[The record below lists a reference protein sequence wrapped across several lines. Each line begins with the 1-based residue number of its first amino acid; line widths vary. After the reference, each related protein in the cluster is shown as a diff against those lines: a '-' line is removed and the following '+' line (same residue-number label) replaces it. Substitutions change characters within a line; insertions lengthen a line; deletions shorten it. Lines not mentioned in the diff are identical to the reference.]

1 MEETEKK
8 SELKETVVT
17 TDNRSW
23 IKRHKKLLILIGIL
37 AIIGLAIGIA
47 AIIDGV
53 HGIEVLG
60 NFITDQILG
69 MQWLNTLLG
78 MAFTGMFGAEFM
90 ATRWGGA
97 IQFFIYDTI
106 KIIVLLCLLI
116 FLISYIQ
123 SYFPPERTKKI
134 LGKFHGIGA
143 NAVGAL
149 LGTVTP
155 FCSCSS
161 IPNFYG
167 FYKGGHIKRCDFQFS
182 YFKPTRR
189 FGRIYTVGKCIRFPD
204 CNIVCS
210 CWTIAC
216 HCRRNYHRKNRRR

>member
-123 SYFPPERTKKI
+123 SYFPPERTKKY
-134 LGKFHGIGA
+134 LE
-143 NAVGAL
+143 
-149 LGTVTP
+149 
-155 FCSCSS
+155 
-161 IPNFYG
+161 NF
-167 FYKGGHIKRCDFQFS
+167 
-182 YFKPTRR
+182 T
-189 FGRIYTVGKCIRFPD
+189 
-204 CNIVCS
+204 
-210 CWTIAC
+210 A
-216 HCRRNYHRKNRRR
+216 

>member
-1 MEETEKK
+1 MEKNEEFLEKVK
-8 SELKETVVT
+8 DKEK
-17 TDNRSW
+17 NFGHSYF
-23 IKRHKKLLILIGIL
+23 KRHKKLFIFLI
-37 AIIGLAIGIA
+37 IIIVTGFAVGIA
-47 AIIDGV
+47 AIIDGLN
-53 HGIEVLG
+53 GIKILG

-69 MQWLNTLLG
+69 MQWLNALLG
-78 MAFTGMFGAEFM
+78 MALIGIFGSDFM

-116 FLISYIQ
+116 FVISYIQ

-161 IPNFYG
+161 IPIFMG
-167 FYKGGHIKRCDFQFS
+167 F
-182 YFKPTRR
+182 TRAGAYQAASR
-189 FGRIYTVGKCIRFPD
+189 SVF
-204 CNIVCS
+204 
-210 CWTIAC
+210 
-216 HCRRNYHRKNRRR
+216 

>member
-1 MEETEKK
+1 MEENEKILSK
-8 SELKETVVT
+8 HNEIENASKQ
-17 TDNRSW
+17 SW
-23 IKRHKKLLILIGIL
+23 FKRHKKLLIFFGVLIG
-37 AIIGLAIGIA
+37 IGLAIGIA

-123 SYFPPERTKKI
+123 LSLI
-134 LGKFHGIGA
+134 
-143 NAVGAL
+143 
-149 LGTVTP
+149 
-155 FCSCSS
+155 
-161 IPNFYG
+161 
-167 FYKGGHIKRCDFQFS
+167 HI
-182 YFKPTRR
+182 
-189 FGRIYTVGKCIRFPD
+189 
-204 CNIVCS
+204 
-210 CWTIAC
+210 
-216 HCRRNYHRKNRRR
+216 

>member
-1 MEETEKK
+1 MKETEKK

-23 IKRHKKLLILIGIL
+23 IKRHKKLLILLGIL

-161 IPNFYG
+161 IPIFMGFTRAAKTKQFELVHCKAYIWNFNS
-167 FYKGGHIKRCDFQFS
+167 K
-182 YFKPTRR
+182 
-189 FGRIYTVGKCIRFPD
+189 
-204 CNIVCS
+204 
-210 CWTIAC
+210 
-216 HCRRNYHRKNRRR
+216 

>member
-1 MEETEKK
+1 MEENEKILSK
-8 SELKETVVT
+8 HNEIENASKQ
-17 TDNRSW
+17 SW
-23 IKRHKKLLILIGIL
+23 FKRHKKLLIFFGVLIG
-37 AIIGLAIGIA
+37 IGLAIGIA

-60 NFITDQILG
+60 SFITDQILG

-123 SYFPPERTKKI
+123 SYFPPERTKKY
-134 LGKFHGIGA
+134 LE
-143 NAVGAL
+143 
-149 LGTVTP
+149 
-155 FCSCSS
+155 
-161 IPNFYG
+161 NF
-167 FYKGGHIKRCDFQFS
+167 
-182 YFKPTRR
+182 T
-189 FGRIYTVGKCIRFPD
+189 
-204 CNIVCS
+204 
-210 CWTIAC
+210 A
-216 HCRRNYHRKNRRR
+216 

>member
-23 IKRHKKLLILIGIL
+23 IKRHKKLLILLGIL

-97 IQFFIYDTI
+97 IQFFIYGTI

-123 SYFPPERTKKI
+123 SFSR
-134 LGKFHGIGA
+134 L
-143 NAVGAL
+143 NARKRY
-149 LGTVTP
+149 
-155 FCSCSS
+155 SE
-161 IPNFYG
+161 NF
-167 FYKGGHIKRCDFQFS
+167 
-182 YFKPTRR
+182 T
-189 FGRIYTVGKCIRFPD
+189 
-204 CNIVCS
+204 
-210 CWTIAC
+210 A
-216 HCRRNYHRKNRRR
+216 

>member
-1 MEETEKK
+1 MEKNEEFLEKVK
-8 SELKETVVT
+8 DKEK
-17 TDNRSW
+17 NFGHSYF
-23 IKRHKKLLILIGIL
+23 KRHKKLFIFLI
-37 AIIGLAIGIA
+37 IIIVTGFAVGIA
-47 AIIDGV
+47 AIIDGLN
-53 HGIEVLG
+53 GIKILG

-69 MQWLNTLLG
+69 MQWLNALLG
-78 MAFTGMFGAEFM
+78 MALIGIFGSDFM

-116 FLISYIQ
+116 FVISYIQ

-155 FCSCSS
+155 LLLMLFHTYL
-161 IPNFYG
+161 YG
-167 FYKGGHIKRCDFQFS
+167 LYTGRHIKRRNVQFFNFQS
-182 YFKPTRR
+182 SRR
-189 FGRIYTVGKCIRFPD
+189 FRSIYSVGQRIRFIY
-204 CNIVCS
+204 CIFFCQFLS
-210 CWTIAC
+210 
-216 HCRRNYHRKNRRR
+216 KNLY